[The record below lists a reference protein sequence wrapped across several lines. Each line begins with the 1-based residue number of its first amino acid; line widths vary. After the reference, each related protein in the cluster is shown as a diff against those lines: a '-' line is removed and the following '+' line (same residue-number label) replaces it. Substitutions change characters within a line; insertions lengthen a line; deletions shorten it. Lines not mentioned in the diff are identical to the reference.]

1 MTTTTPF
8 APFAPFSPVT
18 VLTHRPNSGACM
30 TDHNQTDTGEQP
42 ATKLLTNGFS
52 SHFPHVTLLTASTPK
67 QPTQYNN
74 SNIAA
79 CTGERGAR

>member
-1 MTTTTPF
+1 MTTTT
-8 APFAPFSPVT
+8 PFAPFSPVT

-30 TDHNQTDTGEQP
+30 THNNQTDTGEQP
-42 ATKLLTNGFS
+42 ATKLLTNEFS
-52 SHFPHVTLLTASTPK
+52 SHFPHVTLLRAPTPK

-74 SNIAA
+74 SNIAV